1 MVTSEQ
7 SLVNKVYGERYH
19 TNLKQLDNL
28 SKNKLRKRNIPRLKI
43 FESLQNA
50 MSFNETKYT

>member
-28 SKNKLRKRNIPRLKI
+28 SKNKLRKRNIPCLKI

-50 MSFNETKYT
+50 MCFNETKYT